1 MRYAQIDGN
10 GFVVSD
16 SWLSGVVEADNMIPI
31 AEDFNLAKKK
41 YVDGKWVEYTPEPI
55 EIGSTLTDEQ
65 KAIFETQA
73 NIEYLVCMNE
83 V

>member
-16 SWLSGVVEADNMIPI
+16 SWLSGEVEADNMIPI
-31 AEDFNLAKKK
+31 AEDFDLTNKK
-41 YVDGKWVEYTPEPI
+41 YVDGKWVEYIPEPI
-55 EIGSTLTDEQ
+55 EVESALTDEQ
-65 KAIFETQA
+65 KAIFETQT